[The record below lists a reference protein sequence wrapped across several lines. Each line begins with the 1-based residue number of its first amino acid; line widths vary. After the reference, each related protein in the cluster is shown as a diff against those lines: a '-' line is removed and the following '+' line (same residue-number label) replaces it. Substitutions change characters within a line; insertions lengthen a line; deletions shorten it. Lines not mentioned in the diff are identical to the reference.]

1 MLRMSPIQ
9 RNGHPF
15 HTTLHEIQKK
25 NDTQSWQGCKKH
37 RKTTIIART
46 IATPIPIHKRHRKI
60 QTSWQKPGYVTTC
73 QSDKISQ
80 SISNIYTTNGIKQP
94 YNSSYFISCG
104 IPASSGTTRHLL
116 QLWRTIQ
123 EEILFNI
130 VVTES
135 TCLPYGSPQ
144 RTINIELKKK
154 HIPQL
159 VWYRNSY

>member
-9 RNGHPF
+9 QNGHPF
-15 HTTLHEIQKK
+15 HTTLHEIQKRK
-25 NDTQSWQGCKKH
+25 EKYDTQSRQGCKKH

-46 IATPIPIHKRHRKI
+46 IATPIPTHKRHRKI
-60 QTSWQKPGYVTTC
+60 QTLRQKPGYVTKW

-94 YNSSYFISCG
+94 YDLLYFISCG
-104 IPASSGTTRHLL
+104 IPASSGTTHHLL
-116 QLWRTIQ
+116 QLRRMIQ

-144 RTINIELKKK
+144 RTINIEF
-154 HIPQL
+154 
-159 VWYRNSY
+159 